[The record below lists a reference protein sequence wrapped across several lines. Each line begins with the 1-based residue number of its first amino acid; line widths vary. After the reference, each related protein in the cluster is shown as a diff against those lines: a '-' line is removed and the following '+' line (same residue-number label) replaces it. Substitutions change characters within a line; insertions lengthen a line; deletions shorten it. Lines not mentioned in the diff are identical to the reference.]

1 MAEYSVQRPG
11 LLVPC
16 SALIKT
22 LKNGDQPSLVV
33 AHKEDILVF
42 EMQVYIT
49 VQFSIFACDF
59 FCCHSF
65 DTGKYTEEYK
75 IYKCMLCLKI
85 VYVIG
90 MCVCVCVYVYVPR
103 HTIMSRKQHNW
114 QVWTEITEDRHTT
127 LCIFMEKIMF
137 RCLFQK
143 ISENIFVTV

>member
-11 LLVPC
+11 LLVPF
-16 SALIKT
+16 SAFIKT
-22 LKNGDQPSLVV
+22 PKNGDQPSSVE

-42 EMQVYIT
+42 EMQVCVS

-85 VYVIG
+85 VCVIG
-90 MCVCVCVYVYVPR
+90 MYVCVHAQAHHYV
-103 HTIMSRKQHNW
+103 S
-114 QVWTEITEDRHTT
+114 
-127 LCIFMEKIMF
+127 
-137 RCLFQK
+137 
-143 ISENIFVTV
+143 